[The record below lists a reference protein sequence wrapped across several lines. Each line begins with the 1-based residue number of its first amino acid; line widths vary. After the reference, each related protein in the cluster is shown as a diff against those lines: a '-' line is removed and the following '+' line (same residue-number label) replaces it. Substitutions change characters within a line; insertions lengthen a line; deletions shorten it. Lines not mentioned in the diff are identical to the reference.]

1 MAYDSVT
8 ARLDFKPGFHRESTR
23 YAEEGSWYDGN
34 RVRFREGRPENL
46 RGYNKRV
53 AAPFNGIARDL
64 LTWSDNDTTK
74 HIMFGTE
81 QKVYSYDGD
90 NNIDVTPLVSTV
102 QLTSVMDYVAGAV
115 TIAVSSNN
123 HNLNT
128 GDWITFISS
137 TVTAGIT
144 LKDQVCLV
152 SVVGVNN
159 YEFVNSTQATGNF
172 THIGN
177 AEVGYLLPT
186 GNVNAIQG
194 LGYGAGVYN
203 AGASTTG
210 MRAWNQAATTSNIT
224 FPATNW
230 SFDTWGEDVVMAR
243 RGGRIFYY
251 DTDVSVTPQRA
262 YLVTASPSVNNVILV
277 SPNDRHLI
285 SFGST
290 EYATGTYN
298 PLLVR
303 WSDQENF
310 NNWTPAIT
318 TTAGET
324 ILTDG
329 SQIIGAV
336 RSRNLIGVFTDNA
349 LYGMQFTGPPF
360 IFNFRQLGT
369 ACGLVS
375 QHGAVNVDGRMVWMG
390 ENNFFIFDGQIR
402 NLDCT
407 VRRYI
412 YDDINTSQQSK
423 IFSGINSEFKEVVW
437 LYPSSNSEE
446 PNRYVMWNYG
456 DNTWVYGESLW
467 TTFDDRVVYDNTI
480 TTSND
485 SYLYN
490 NEPDDYYSADGQPI
504 TAYLE
509 SADFD
514 IKDGHD
520 LMFVDRMIP
529 DFDINDGNIQFSIK
543 TKQFPAGDF
552 VEKGPFNI
560 NSGTQQV
567 HLRAR
572 GRQARVKV
580 SSHTDNTYWRYGAVR
595 LDIKPDGQQ

>member
-34 RVRFREGRPENL
+34 RVRFREGRPENM

-53 AAPFNGIARDL
+53 TTAFDGQAADI
-64 LTWSDNDTTK
+64 LTWSDNDTTR
-74 HIMFGTE
+74 HIIFGTE

-90 NNIDVTPLVSTV
+90 TNIDVTPIVSTV
-102 QLTSVMDYVAGAV
+102 ALVSVMNYVSGEV
-115 TIAVSSNN
+115 TVGVSSTT

-128 GDWITFISS
+128 GDWITFISA
-137 TVTAGIT
+137 TVTAGIDLT
-144 LKDQVCLV
+144 DQVCLISVV
-152 SVVGVNN
+152 SVDA
-159 YEFVNSTQATGNF
+159 YEFVNSTPSTATLTAAGSA
-172 THIGN
+172 T
-177 AEVGYLLPT
+177 VGYLLPT
-186 GNVNAIQG
+186 GNANAIQG

-203 AGASTTG
+203 AGVSTTG
-210 MRAWNQAATTSNIT
+210 MREWDDPATTSNIT

-230 SFDTWGEDVVMAR
+230 SFDTWGEDVLMAR
-243 RGGRIFYY
+243 RGGQIYYY
-251 DTDVSVTPQRA
+251 DTDVSITPQRA
-262 YLVTASPSVNNVILV
+262 VLVTAAPSVNNVILV
-277 SPNDRHLI
+277 SPNDRHVI
-285 SFGST
+285 SFGSI
-290 EYATGTYN
+290 EYLGTYN

-303 WSDQENF
+303 WSDQEDYNE
-310 NNWTPAIT
+310 WTPSIT

-324 ILTDG
+324 VLTDG
-329 SQIIGAV
+329 SQIIGAI

-349 LYGMQFTGPPF
+349 LYGMQFVGPPF

-412 YDDINTSQQSK
+412 YDDINTTQQSK
-423 IFSGINSEFKEVVW
+423 IFAGINSEFKEVVW
-437 LYPSSNSEE
+437 LYPSSNSDE
-446 PNRYVMWNYG
+446 PDRYVMWNYG
-456 DNTWVYGESLW
+456 ENTWVYGESLW
-467 TTFDDRVVYDNTI
+467 TTYADRVVYDNTI
-480 TTSND
+480 TTSNT

-490 NEPDDYYSADGQPI
+490 NEPEDYYSADGAAI
-504 TAYLE
+504 TSYLE

-520 LMFVDRMIP
+520 LMFIDRVIP
-529 DFDINDGNIQFSIK
+529 DFDINDGNIQFSIF
-543 TKQFPAGDF
+543 TKQFPAADL
-552 VEKGPFNI
+552 VERGPFNI
-560 NSGTQQV
+560 NSGTQQIQ
-567 HLRAR
+567 LRAR

-580 SSHTDNTYWRYGAVR
+580 SSYNDNTYWRYGAVR